1 MSPPL
6 TAKNVGTNGHPVT
19 GYHQY
24 AVGMLYQEINSR
36 RGAVRVLTI
45 DGSLTDDLKKGVVR
59 AIIPDDLTGVWGMVP
74 DLLLQ
79 DKEGRP
85 VRFIEVITTSE
96 PSQDKRQ
103 KLARLQ
109 GRGVETVMVYARNL
123 DDMKQLIHVEI
134 DRPHQVSTGGLY
146 TDAHMRRLDREAQ
159 NQSDEWVR
167 SMVLSLQRCAPDL
180 RRQVLELLKELDEL
194 ESLWPL
200 DQDNPVRASFD
211 EKAKAP

>member
-1 MSPPL
+1 MKYDL
-6 TAKNVGTNGHPVT
+6 AKNVGTNGHPVT

-24 AVGMLYQEINSR
+24 AVGMLYQEINSG
-36 RGAVRVLTI
+36 RGPVRVLTI
-45 DGSLTDDLKKGVVR
+45 DRSLTDDLKKGVVR

-79 DKEGRP
+79 DKESRP

-96 PSQDKRQ
+96 PSHDKKQ

-109 GRGVETVMVYARNL
+109 ERGVETVMVYARNL
-123 DDMKQLIHVEI
+123 DDLKQLIHVEI
-134 DRPHQVSTGGLY
+134 DRPHRAPTDGLY
-146 TDAHMRRLDREAQ
+146 IDSHLRRLDREAQ

-167 SMVLSLQRCAPDL
+167 SMVLSLQRCPPDL
-180 RRQVLELLKELDEL
+180 RRLVLELWKELDEL

-200 DQDNPVRASFD
+200 DQDNPVKASLD